1 MNRGFLFVI
10 LGSMLLV
17 ACGLAFRRN
26 PASIMPMG
34 RNWWGG
40 SYPTN
45 GENIYFTATN
55 DRGERI
61 PYSGGPAFGGGMMMS
76 ASLSCASCHGDDGRG
91 GVHTMHMQVMDA
103 PDIRYITL
111 SSEEDEHSEDEHAD
125 EHGAYD
131 LDAFRQAVVYGQH
144 PNGDPLDRD
153 MPRWRMSDQDL
164 ADLFELLKTLP

>member
-1 MNRGFLFVI
+1 
-10 LGSMLLV
+10 
-17 ACGLAFRRN
+17 
-26 PASIMPMG
+26 
-34 RNWWGG
+34 
-40 SYPTN
+40 
-45 GENIYFTATN
+45 
-55 DRGERI
+55 
-61 PYSGGPAFGGGMMMS
+61 MMS
-76 ASLSCASCHGDDGRG
+76 ASLSCASCHGDNGRG

-111 SSEEDEHSEDEHAD
+111 SSEEDEHGEDEHAD

-131 LDAFRQAVVYGQH
+131 LDAFRQAVVYSQH